1 MGFLGAALFSLAFL
15 FSVSATNAGFSSNE
29 YALPNPFAPEKVV
42 SVIDQAAADYSKA
55 LLAFLE
61 PAREAV
67 AVHMEGI
74 DWISDLASQ
83 PIAQALGLGNTQAPQ
98 VAGAFVSDA
107 DTLYVDGSYGSLS
120 VDDIYAILIENVSK

>member
-15 FSVSATNAGFSSNE
+15 FSVSTTNAGFSSSE

-42 SVIDQAAADYSKA
+42 GVIDQVAADYSKV

-67 AVHMEGI
+67 AVHMEGVA
-74 DWISDLASQ
+74 WISDLASQ
-83 PIAQALGLGNTQAPQ
+83 PITQALGLDNTPAPQ
-98 VAGAFVSDA
+98 VAGAFVSDVN
-107 DTLYVDGSYGSLS
+107 DIYVGGSYESVS
-120 VDDIYAILIENVSK
+120 VDDIYAVLIESVLE